1 MKEEVPCHNIFSA
14 CRRKLVLD
22 GHMLMTCKYAAKE
35 GLMLEVLDEIACDG
49 IFLLKLIVPVW
60 LGNCAIGQLSLVP
73 GHLSQYPFPGRSGR
87 YASYKTHNPHMCDL
101 HGIFVL

>member
-60 LGNCAIGQLSLVP
+60 LGNCAIGQLSLVAP
-73 GHLSQYPFPGRSGR
+73 E
-87 YASYKTHNPHMCDL
+87 THGCPPNVVRKERHVHAKHDGKAFGGFFL
-101 HGIFVL
+101 E